1 MPASNDIAA
10 GAESPEHIV
19 LAKAARRL
27 IPFLALLYF
36 VSFLDRVNVGFA
48 ALTMNRDIGLS
59 ASAYGFGAGVF
70 FIGYFLFEVPSNLI
84 LRRVGARRWIAR
96 IMISWGIVSSLTAF
110 VDGPSAFWI
119 VRFLLG
125 IAEAGFFPGIVFYL
139 TNWFP
144 APVRGR
150 ALAGFLI
157 AVPISSALGAPLS
170 TVLMQL
176 SLFDLAGWRSMFLL
190 EGLPAVVLGCAVL
203 AWLPDGPQDARFL
216 TDAERRTLT
225 ELLARDADGTPAV
238 HASLRA
244 GLLSTAVWRYAL
256 IYFGL
261 VAGLYGFGFWAPQM
275 IAALGTLDTVQVGL
289 VTMAPF
295 ALAALAMHL
304 WGARSDA
311 HPGHRA
317 RHVALPAFLAGV
329 GFLASALLAPNAV
342 PTLIAFTIA
351 AIGIYAAL
359 PVFWTLPTAMLT
371 GTAAAG
377 GIALINSLGNLG
389 GYAGPFAVGWLRERS
404 GDYASGMLAL
414 GGALLLS
421 GLLALRTNANPRAPR
436 D

>member
-1 MPASNDIAA
+1 M
-10 GAESPEHIV
+10 

-110 VDGPSAFWI
+110 VDGPTGFWL

-139 TNWFP
+139 TGWFP
-144 APVRGR
+144 ADLRGR

-170 TVLMQL
+170 TALMQL
-176 SLFDLAGWRSMFLL
+176 NLFELAGWRSMFLL

-275 IAALGTLDTVQVGL
+275 IAAPGTLSTVQVGL
-289 VTMAPF
+289 ISMAPF

-311 HPGHRA
+311 HPTHRA
-317 RHVALPAFLAGV
+317 RHVALPAFLGGV
-329 GFLASALLAPNAV
+329 GFLASALLAPSPV
-342 PTLIAFTIA
+342 PTLIAFTAA

-389 GYAGPFAVGWLRERS
+389 GYVGPFVVGWLRERS

-421 GLLALRTNANPRAPR
+421 GLLALRTTASRRAPR